1 VAAFPPARSSA
12 SIARGVALA
21 TAALAFGMLAWVV
34 AHRLAHPFDLE
45 WLEGATLWHAQRLF
59 DGQPLYPPP
68 TLDFVPHPYPPLYPA
83 LVALFAHVAGG
94 VSYALGRALST
105 ASFAGA
111 LVIGWRFVRA
121 EGGSHAAATVAM
133 AIPCAAY
140 AATGAWYDLVRVDS
154 LWLLLT
160 AAGTTLAWRARHST
174 LGLAGAAALLVAA
187 FFTKQTA
194 APFMLAVSAA
204 LFVVDRRAAVV
215 FVAALALLGLPALW
229 AMQHATDG
237 WFWFYVARVHRS
249 HRFYTLA
256 ALLVPG
262 RVLLLLLPAV
272 PLVAFALWRRSA
284 PSLRWTAW
292 LALVGIFVSA
302 IGKATAGGYIN
313 AFIPGIYFSSLLV
326 GVALARI
333 VAGGDARSSTRAWAL
348 AAATVLLAPRVVP
361 SLLERFV
368 PADRPYATGYAL
380 SLLVPAA
387 DERARDE
394 ALLARLRAVDG
405 DVWLPSRPWYARL
418 AGKRP
423 LAGEMA
429 AADLAP
435 TGVVIAGFDDA
446 LRARRFAAVVVDE
459 DYDSLL
465 APLFERSTVTRFEGA
480 ATVVGHRAP
489 TWWLTPR

>member
-1 VAAFPPARSSA
+1 
-12 SIARGVALA
+12 
-21 TAALAFGMLAWVV
+21 
-34 AHRLAHPFDLE
+34 
-45 WLEGATLWHAQRLF
+45 WHAQRLF
-59 DGQPLYPPP
+59 DAQPLYPPP

-83 LVALFAHVAGG
+83 VVALLAKVAGG
-94 VSYALGRALST
+94 VSYALGRVVST

-111 LVIGWRFVRA
+111 LAIGWRFVRV
-121 EGGSHAAATVAM
+121 EGGSRAAATVAM

-160 AAGTTLAWRARHST
+160 AGGATLAWRARRST
-174 LGLAGAAALLVAA
+174 PGLAAAAMLLVAA

-194 APFMLAVSAA
+194 APFMVAVSVA
-204 LFVVDRRAAVV
+204 LFVVDRRAALV
-215 FVAALALLGLPALW
+215 FVAALALVGLPALW

-237 WFWFYVARVHRS
+237 WFWFYIARVHRS

-262 RVLLLLLPAV
+262 RVLLLLLPAL
-272 PLVAFALWRRSA
+272 PLVACALWRDRA
-284 PSLRWTAW
+284 PQLRWSAW
-292 LALVGIFVSA
+292 LALVAIFVSA
-302 IGKATAGGYIN
+302 VGKATAGGFIN

-326 GVALARI
+326 GVALART
-333 VAGGDARSSTRAWAL
+333 VARAEPRAATRAWAL

-361 SLLERFV
+361 SLIERFV
-368 PADRPYATGYAL
+368 PADRPYASGYAL
-380 SLLVPAA
+380 SLLVPTAEA
-387 DERARDE
+387 RARDE

-435 TGVVIAGFDDA
+435 TAVAIVGFDEA
-446 LRARRFAAVVVDE
+446 LRARPFVAVVVDDE
-459 DYDSLL
+459 HDARL
-465 APLFERSTVTRFEGA
+465 APLFERSTATRFDGA
-480 ATVVGHRAP
+480 ATVVGERAP